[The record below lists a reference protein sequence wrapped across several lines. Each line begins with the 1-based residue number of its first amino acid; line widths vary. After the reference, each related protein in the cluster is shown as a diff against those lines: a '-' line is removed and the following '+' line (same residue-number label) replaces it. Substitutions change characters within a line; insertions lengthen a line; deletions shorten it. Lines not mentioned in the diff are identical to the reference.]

1 MVVSTAMTK
10 IGTKKGGPHRKNGFF
25 QKMRDPFSFF
35 RDQSLGSKF
44 EVPNLKTVE
53 MAVWRKQ
60 TNKQN
65 TKTGDN
71 LPLTGGIRLW
81 CFNTEHD
88 ITSKVIDRF
97 TKTNP
102 FQKAKKSVYAYQKP
116 KIKILCKNS
125 NEKAPKEQVT
135 RKKTLK

>member
-1 MVVSTAMTK
+1 
-10 IGTKKGGPHRKNGFF
+10 
-25 QKMRDPFSFF
+25 
-35 RDQSLGSKF
+35 
-44 EVPNLKTVE
+44 

-102 FQKAKKSVYAYQKP
+102 FQKAKKSVYAYQKQ

-135 RKKTLK
+135 RKKTLKYINEKKITSKNKFKNLKLPFLDIYLQYLIVKFESSK